1 MNNAFNIGFTNID
14 YINKRESAKMFM
26 IRRPVATEC
35 AHEGVDVRG
44 GKRKQQK
51 EIVPGK
57 V

>member
-35 AHEGVDVRG
+35 AHEGVDSRG
-44 GKRKQQK
+44 GNENNKKK
-51 EIVPGK
+51 
-57 V
+57 